1 MWAILVTAPTSMPF
15 LVAGPVGLIGIPIGA
30 IVQAAVL
37 GALYRH
43 ITEQRDHASENG
55 VSNA

>member
-15 LVAGPVGLIGIPIGA
+15 LVAGPVGLMGIPIGA

-43 ITEQRDHASENG
+43 FTEQRDRGSENG